1 MKSYL
6 NFFFAMCGVIITYAI
21 GEIDQVFIALCVA
34 ICVDYISGLVVALV
48 FKNSQKTASGAA
60 SSSVCFTGLL
70 KKIFM
75 IVLVAL
81 AHQLDMALGIDF
93 VRAGVVYAFL
103 SNEVLSVIENA
114 TLMGIPVPDVIKKA
128 LDISH
133 GKFEETKK

>member
-1 MKSYL
+1 MKSYF
-6 NFFFAMCGVIITYAI
+6 NFLFGMLGVVITYAI

-34 ICVDYISGLVVALV
+34 ICIDYVSGLVVALV
-48 FKNSQKTASGAA
+48 FKNSKKTQSGAA

-133 GKFEETKK
+133 GKFEENMK